1 MGCST
6 SRRRGLTAGAT
17 GVNRSSRW
25 CLTSNGYWGL
35 RPPLSDHPQP
45 GSLPSTPERQAPCF
59 VGAASQPGAL
69 GDVLLELGDHLV
81 GQGGAGVSDGGQV
94 VVGAGGFAAAELDLA
109 LKRRFSALAG
119 RALDIRGGGP
129 RAT

>member
-1 MGCST
+1 MGGST

-45 GSLPSTPERQAPCF
+45 GSLPSTPEWQAPCF

-94 VVGAGGFAAAELDLA
+94 VVGAGGLAERGRERVRRTAFRDLP
-109 LKRRFSALAG
+109 RRG
-119 RALDIRGGGP
+119 
-129 RAT
+129 